1 MFKKLTIWDN
11 LANIY
16 PFWNKYTE
24 PLPVDEANLTKWKQ
38 LWIWRNI
45 YIETH
50 NGNTILQH
58 FWKIHTKH
66 CGHHCNFYVIEI
78 TKEYTYTQIS
88 NIVGSVETNHK

>member
-50 NGNTILQH
+50 NGNTILQTFLKNTH
-58 FWKIHTKH
+58 KTLWTPLQFLCDWDYKRIHLYTNFQH
-66 CGHHCNFYVIEI
+66 CGLRWN
-78 TKEYTYTQIS
+78 KS
-88 NIVGSVETNHK
+88 